1 MFRFLKTGAM
11 LAAVLAVLV
20 LSGGLSSTATATAPL
35 NGFAGA
41 GQTSNMSPLHKA
53 DTFRTCQEIYWC
65 GVRRD
70 GRARCGPTLRCRTCR
85 FVRVCTRATGC
96 VWREKCRWGPY
107 VPPIQQ

>member
-1 MFRFLKTGAM
+1 MFQYGKICVAVAAL
-11 LAAVLAVLV
+11 LAVLALGSA
-20 LSGGLSSTATATAPL
+20 LSPDARATASL

-41 GQTSNMSPLHKA
+41 GHMSNVSPLQKV

-85 FVRVCTRATGC
+85 FIRVCTRATGC

-107 VPPIQQ
+107 VPPVPQ

>member
-1 MFRFLKTGAM
+1 MLQYAKTCM
-11 LAAVLAVLV
+11 AAAALLVALV
-20 LSGGLSSTATATAPL
+20 LSGALATDAKATASL

-41 GQTSNMSPLHKA
+41 GHMSHMNPLQKA

-107 VPPIQQ
+107 VPPVPQ